1 MVYWQPIQ
9 KNGFLF
15 FFIINKLLILYAI
28 NFIIISLVELIVCKY
43 EPPCIQCICFSN
55 YGYLVEIK
63 PKPNIVV
70 FLIPFKVH
78 FLSIIL
84 LFFFNVNICNKNPQ
98 LTKCSFFFFY
108 ILLWFL
114 SAIIFWKFIRNFF
127 FLFIFSSF
135 FMTFFLLHFSKREKI
150 LR

>member
-1 MVYWQPIQ
+1 MD
-9 KNGFLF
+9 FHF

-43 EPPCIQCICFSN
+43 EQPCIQCICFSN

-78 FLSIIL
+78 FLSMIL

-98 LTKCSFFFFY
+98 LTKCSFFFFLNFVMIPKRY
-108 ILLWFL
+108 YFLKIHPELFFPFNLFL
-114 SAIIFWKFIRNFF
+114 SFHDLFPVAFF
-127 FLFIFSSF
+127 
-135 FMTFFLLHFSKREKI
+135 
-150 LR
+150 